1 MRMWGDKNQG
11 EGFQSTKEHW
21 IATQENVVDYS
32 ANIVEIAWLAFV
44 IADDLPANWKFPLA
58 KFNQDFGRYLLL
70 AENESTAYAA
80 CRARMWTIR
89 QDVAFVALHRAVYV
103 GFELSFDEK
112 QAMDRHVAF
121 MKSTRETGQQTQLVD
136 LGTAGP
142 LLRLKKKMDVWLE
155 ENKEAVDAL
164 ENRRRDEELEAV
176 TLDDEDEDR
185 GD

>member
-70 AENESTAYAA
+70 AENESTAYAE
-80 CRARMWTIR
+80 CRTRMRAVR
-89 QDVAFVALHRAVYV
+89 QDIAFVSLHRAVYV

-121 MKSTRETGQQTQLVD
+121 MKSTRETGHQAQLID
-136 LGTAGP
+136 LATAGP
-142 LLRLKKKMDVWLE
+142 LLRLNKKMDVWLE
-155 ENKEAVDAL
+155 ENKEAIDAL
-164 ENRRRDEELEAV
+164 EKKRRDEEELEAI
-176 TLDDEDEDR
+176 TSDDENE